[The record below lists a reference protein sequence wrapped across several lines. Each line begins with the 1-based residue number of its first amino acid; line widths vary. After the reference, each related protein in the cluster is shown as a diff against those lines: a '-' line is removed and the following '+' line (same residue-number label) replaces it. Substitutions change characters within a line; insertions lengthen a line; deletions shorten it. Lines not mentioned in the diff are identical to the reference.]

1 MLYGD
6 SEMDANETTGAALQG
21 GDAAA
26 RREAARLMGGATS
39 ERKKRSSAANGRLV
53 KNPGRKPRPLESF
66 PCTCG
71 GEGLDHKTT
80 CPRGLAI
87 YRRRNAG
94 KL

>member
-1 MLYGD
+1 
-6 SEMDANETTGAALQG
+6 MDTNETTGSDLR
-21 GDAAA
+21 GDDPAA
-26 RREAARLMGGATS
+26 RREAARLMGSATS

-53 KNPGRKPRPLESF
+53 KNPGRKPRPLATF

-87 YRRRNAG
+87 YRRRKAG